1 MISIILEF
9 FNEIKCLFLVD
20 KVKVKLLSRVRLFE
34 NIWTV
39 AYRAPPPMGFS
50 RQECWSGLPFPS
62 PGDLPDP
69 GIKPGSPA
77 LQADVLPSEPPGKPI
92 VNKTGVDVFPELFC
106 FLDHPGD
113 VNPAWTSGS
122 SPFAKPGL
130 ENFEQYFASVC

>member
-1 MISIILEF
+1 MLGIFQARILDW
-9 FNEIKCLFLVD
+9 V
-20 KVKVKLLSRVRLFE
+20 
-34 NIWTV
+34 
-39 AYRAPPPMGFS
+39 
-50 RQECWSGLPFPS
+50 PFP
-62 PGDLPDP
+62 PLEDLPNP
-69 GIKPGSPA
+69 GIKPGSPT